1 MKKIKILLLIVI
13 ASLTSCSEDFLD
25 VNPTLTLSA
34 EQVAEAS
41 EINPAVGAG
50 TLLGVYENLYRRGS
64 GGTTAQ
70 EDFGITSHYM
80 NTDILCADMAHLG
93 KSFSRQRDISEL
105 TATEDPTNGNN
116 ARAWRFLYRI
126 VNLTN
131 LIIDAN
137 GGEDV
142 VPESATGKHNLGQA
156 FALRGYA
163 YYNLIHFYVNDISD
177 LSKPVL
183 PIYRSANDL
192 EQPKSTLQEVFDIT
206 LSDLLNA
213 ETLLE
218 GFNRSDK
225 IEINQDVVRGLIA
238 NTYGALNNWPQTEI
252 YAKKVVDAG
261 YPIMTA
267 DEVAL
272 LPGED
277 GSVGGFNDINAH
289 NGIMWG
295 INITAA
301 GQGLASLFSW
311 WGFMDTYS
319 YAYAAVGNHKGIDA
333 GLFSQMRPDDIRRH
347 QFDTP
352 RYADLRPDG
361 KFYYLGAHLSNFRN
375 FSGPQVNIDSDS
387 HYMRVSEFYLLHA
400 EAAAENGNYSA
411 SRTSLKALLDLRLD
425 DSSYID
431 ALPDSQ
437 LADEAALQARLEL
450 WGEGKSYFIMKR
462 RRETRTRGTNWLDFA
477 GESYSHNDERLTY
490 EIPQNEIIGNPNISD
505 QN

>member
-1 MKKIKILLLIVI
+1 
-13 ASLTSCSEDFLD
+13 
-25 VNPTLTLSA
+25 
-34 EQVAEAS
+34 
-41 EINPAVGAG
+41 
-50 TLLGVYENLYRRGS
+50 
-64 GGTTAQ
+64 
-70 EDFGITSHYM
+70 
-80 NTDILCADMAHLG
+80 
-93 KSFSRQRDISEL
+93 
-105 TATEDPTNGNN
+105 
-116 ARAWRFLYRI
+116 
-126 VNLTN
+126 
-131 LIIDAN
+131 
-137 GGEDV
+137 
-142 VPESATGKHNLGQA
+142 
-156 FALRGYA
+156 
-163 YYNLIHFYVNDISD
+163 
-177 LSKPVL
+177 
-183 PIYRSANDL
+183 
-192 EQPKSTLQEVFDIT
+192 
-206 LSDLLNA
+206 
-213 ETLLE
+213 
-218 GFNRSDK
+218 
-225 IEINQDVVRGLIA
+225 
-238 NTYGALNNWPQTEI
+238 
-252 YAKKVVDAG
+252 
-261 YPIMTA
+261 
-267 DEVAL
+267 
-272 LPGED
+272 
-277 GSVGGFNDINAH
+277 
-289 NGIMWG
+289 
-295 INITAA
+295 
-301 GQGLASLFSW
+301 
-311 WGFMDTYS
+311 MDTYS